1 MFGEA
6 RHKLRYNTHQ
16 AQFEKRRERERQW
29 EESVERMAA
38 TNKVGDYSVC

>member
-6 RHKLRYNTHQ
+6 RHTLRHNTHE

-29 EESVERMAA
+29 EVSVEKVAA
-38 TNKVGDYSVC
+38 TNKVGCYSAC